1 MRCRVRPAPRP
12 GGAPAR
18 RLSRTRGP
26 GGVCGCVMARAGWG
40 GAGRCVEE
48 LEGAVVQ
55 QAADPGLDR
64 FIETGEGGVELPP
77 GMVPEPA
84 QQVLELEES
93 EEEEEEAAAE
103 GGGAEE
109 EEAEAAVEGAGGG
122 VEGRRGY
129 PGAGTKRAAEPRAGH
144 ADARVPRPRTR
155 SAGTA

>member
-1 MRCRVRPAPRP
+1 
-12 GGAPAR
+12 
-18 RLSRTRGP
+18 
-26 GGVCGCVMARAGWG
+26 MARAGRG

-93 EEEEEEAAAE
+93 EEEEEEEAAE

>member
-1 MRCRVRPAPRP
+1 
-12 GGAPAR
+12 
-18 RLSRTRGP
+18 
-26 GGVCGCVMARAGWG
+26 VCGCVMARAGRG

-93 EEEEEEAAAE
+93 EEGEEAE
-103 GGGAEE
+103 EE
-109 EEAEAAVEGAGGG
+109 EEAEGSGEGAGEGAGEG

-144 ADARVPRPRTR
+144 ADARAPRPRTR
-155 SAGTA
+155 STA